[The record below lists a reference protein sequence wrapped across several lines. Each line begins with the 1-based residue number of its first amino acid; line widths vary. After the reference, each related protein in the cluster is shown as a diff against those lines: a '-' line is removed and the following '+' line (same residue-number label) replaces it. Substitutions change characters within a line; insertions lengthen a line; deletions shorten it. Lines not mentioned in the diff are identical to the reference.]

1 MAKIKPQRKN
11 GERIFNELPTPDN
24 YPKKQFWMDMSEQ
37 EIHARINKISGV
49 GKNRGRIALLIF
61 LLILIL
67 FFFGLRLSNEN
78 VSWLDYSIF
87 GLALS
92 GIGICI
98 FWVLKNK

>member
-11 GERIFNELPTPDN
+11 GERIFDELPTPDN

-37 EIHARINKISGV
+37 ELRTRIMRISGTE
-49 GKNRGRIALLIF
+49 KTRSRIALLIF
-61 LLILIL
+61 SLLLILFL
-67 FFFGLRLSNEN
+67 FALRLSREN

-92 GIGICI
+92 AMGIC
-98 FWVLKNK
+98 FFGVLKNK